1 MNPASHPGAPAV
13 LPLCAALV
21 ALVLM
26 ACDQRMPG
34 GGTRPSVATAAG
46 PAGLSVIAS
55 ASAAAAG
62 ESYPEHAVKPMP
74 LADKVKAALM
84 SDARLRNSAIGVK
97 EAQGVVTLNGT
108 VDTSLNRDR
117 AARIA
122 YSVNGTQ
129 YVKSNL
135 LITSAW

>member
-1 MNPASHPGAPAV
+1 MNRASHPAAPAI
-13 LPLCAALV
+13 LPFCAALV

-26 ACDQRMPG
+26 ACDERMPG
-34 GGTRPSVATAAG
+34 GGNRPSVAAMAEK
-46 PAGLSVIAS
+46 AGLS
-55 ASAAAAG
+55 AAAG
-62 ESYPEHAVKPMP
+62 DIYPEHALMPMP

-97 EAQGVVTLNGT
+97 ESRGVVTLYGT
-108 VDTSLNRDR
+108 VDTSSNRDR

-122 YSVNGTQ
+122 YTVKGTQ
-129 YVKSNL
+129 SVKSNL